1 MQLLRCD
8 QPLQPGGPA
17 PEGAQATR
25 AEGVPP
31 ARAHCRLR
39 GLREEVGFDELV
51 IITAGES
58 WARELGDFDG
68 AHRHADFQPR
78 EKTGQPVTKIE
89 VGVQDRRHLGDGGQK
104 VGGTG

>member
-1 MQLLRCD
+1 
-8 QPLQPGGPA
+8 
-17 PEGAQATR
+17 
-25 AEGVPP
+25 
-31 ARAHCRLR
+31 
-39 GLREEVGFDELV
+39 
-51 IITAGES
+51 
-58 WARELGDFDG
+58 LGDFDG